1 MKLDRSSL
9 RLYAVTDRSWTKEKS
24 LKVQVEESILGG
36 VTFVQLREKNI
47 NPMEYL
53 KIAKEIK
60 EVTDKYKIPF
70 VVNDNI
76 EVALS
81 ASADGV
87 HIGQDDLSLKEV
99 RQKMGSQYII
109 GVSVQTVE
117 QAILAESE
125 GADYLGVGTIF
136 PTSTKLDASFVT
148 IQTLQ
153 EICKAVDI
161 PVIAIGGIQR
171 QNLHTLAGSGIDGIA
186 VVSAIFAE
194 TNRVAAAQ
202 ELLKQV
208 NDFLTK

>member
-1 MKLDRSSL
+1 MKLDRSAL
-9 RLYAVTDRSWTKEKS
+9 LLYAVTDRSWTKEKP

-47 NPMEYL
+47 SDIEYL
-53 KIAKEIK
+53 KLAKEIK

-81 ASADGV
+81 VGADGV
-87 HIGQDDLSLKEV
+87 HIGQEDLSLKEV
-99 RQKMGSQYII
+99 RRNMGSQYIV

-153 EICKAVDI
+153 EICKAVNI

-194 TNRVAAAQ
+194 ADIKNATQ
-202 ELLKQV
+202 ELYELV
-208 NDFLTK
+208 NQFISR